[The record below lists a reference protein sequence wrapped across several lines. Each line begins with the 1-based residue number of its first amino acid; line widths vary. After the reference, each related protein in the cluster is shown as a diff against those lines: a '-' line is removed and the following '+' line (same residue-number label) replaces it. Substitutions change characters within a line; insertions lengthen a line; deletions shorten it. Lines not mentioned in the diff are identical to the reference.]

1 MPYVYDSPSK
11 QKGLLD
17 VLNYCIYEESKY
29 LRINGIS
36 KAMNYQGIRF
46 VIRDL
51 GISIVKSDTLFNT
64 LETRLNETFM
74 NLGELHLIDNLN
86 VNAIR

>member
-1 MPYVYDSPSK
+1 
-11 QKGLLD
+11 
-17 VLNYCIYEESKY
+17 
-29 LRINGIS
+29 
-36 KAMNYQGIRF
+36 MNYQGIRF